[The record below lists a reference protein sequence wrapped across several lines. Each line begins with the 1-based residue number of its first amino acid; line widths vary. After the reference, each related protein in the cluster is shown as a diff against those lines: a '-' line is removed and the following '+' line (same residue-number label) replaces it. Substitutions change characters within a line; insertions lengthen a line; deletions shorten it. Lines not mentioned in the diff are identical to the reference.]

1 MKRPQLHSVRARLTL
16 WNVGV
21 VALVLI
27 VLGVALR
34 LSVAASLSAALDREI
49 VGRTRFFR
57 RLPTPE
63 EISRRPPDHDAPRR
77 PGPSSG
83 EDSLFRPHVLS
94 LTGRPYFPGS
104 KDTPIDPAAF
114 GQAASGQRVW
124 LTRDVNGEPGR
135 FLLEPIRR
143 DNRLLA
149 VVQVGRSL
157 EDVNREIGRLTRA
170 LLTLIPL
177 ALIVAGAGGAFLT
190 NRALRPVRQIRQA
203 AARIGARDLSERL
216 PVTGRDEFSDLA
228 RTFNAMLARLEAA
241 FEQQRRFTADASHEL
256 RTPLTIIKAN
266 TSLALAEAETVSDYR
281 QAMEAADRAADRTGR
296 IVQDLL
302 LLARSD
308 AGQLDWQKR
317 PVSLED
323 LIEQAVETARGP
335 DRARIDWR
343 VSEDGLAALGDAHAL
358 LRLLDNLLDNAARY
372 TPADGEITVT
382 GAAAGETVTLEVADT
397 GPGIAPEH
405 LPHVGERFYRA
416 DAARTGASGGT
427 GLGLAICR
435 SIVEAHGGQMSV
447 DSALGIGTRVCVVL
461 PRAASVAAAQLV

>member
-1 MKRPQLHSVRARLTL
+1 MKRPHLHSVRARLTL

-27 VLGVALR
+27 VLGIALR
-34 LSVAASLSAALDREI
+34 LSVAASLAAALDREI
-49 VGRTRFFR
+49 VSRIRAR

-63 EISRRPPDHDAPRR
+63 EVSRRPPDHDPSKR
-77 PGPSSG
+77 PGPPPG
-83 EDSLFRPHVLS
+83 EDSPFHQRVLS
-94 LTGRPYFPGS
+94 LTGQPYFPG
-104 KDTPIDPAAF
+104 DHDAPIDLAAF
-114 GQAASGQRVW
+114 GRAAGGQRAWV
-124 LTRDVNGEPGR
+124 TRDVDGEPGR
-135 FLLEPIRR
+135 FVLEPIRR
-143 DNRLLA
+143 DNRLIA

-228 RTFNAMLARLEAA
+228 RTFNAMLARLEDA

-266 TSLALAEAETVSDYR
+266 TSLALAEAETVADYR

-317 PVSLED
+317 PVPLED

-335 DRARIDWR
+335 GRAQIDWR
-343 VSEDGLAALGDAHAL
+343 VTEDGLAALGDAHAL
-358 LRLLDNLLDNAARY
+358 LRLLDNLLDNAARH
-372 TPADGEITVT
+372 TPPDGEIVVT

-435 SIVEAHGGQMSV
+435 SIVEAHGGQMTI
-447 DSALGIGTRVCVVL
+447 DSALGAGTRICVIL
-461 PRAASVAAAQLV
+461 PRAASVAAPQLV